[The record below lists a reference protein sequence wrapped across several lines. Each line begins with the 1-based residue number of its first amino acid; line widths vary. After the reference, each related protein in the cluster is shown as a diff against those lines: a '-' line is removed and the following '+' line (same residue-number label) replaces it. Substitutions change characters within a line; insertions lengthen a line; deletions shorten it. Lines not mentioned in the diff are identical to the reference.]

1 MHSAGGI
8 LTGKETFMN
17 RIDANIAGKIIPLKV
32 SEEELVHV
40 NKAVEEI
47 NRRIRQ
53 YQSDYP
59 QKDMQDCML
68 MALLTYAVDFHKAQD
83 RMVDDSTFNTL
94 IDIQNQLQVL
104 EAQP

>member
-1 MHSAGGI
+1 
-8 LTGKETFMN
+8 MN

-53 YQSDYP
+53 YQSEYP
-59 QKDMQDCML
+59 QKDMQDCVL

>member
-1 MHSAGGI
+1 MD
-8 LTGKETFMN
+8 
-17 RIDANIAGKIIPLKV
+17 RIEANIAGKIIPLKV
-32 SEEELVHV
+32 SAEEVVHV
-40 NKAVEEI
+40 KKAVAEI
-47 NRRIRQ
+47 NSRLKQ

-59 QKDMQDCML
+59 QKDMQDCVL

-83 RMVDDSTFNTL
+83 RLVDDSTFNTL

>member
-1 MHSAGGI
+1 
-8 LTGKETFMN
+8 MN

-59 QKDMQDCML
+59 QKDMQDCVL

>member
-1 MHSAGGI
+1 MD
-8 LTGKETFMN
+8 
-17 RIDANIAGKIIPLKV
+17 RIEANIAGKRIPLKV
-32 SEEELVHV
+32 SAEEAVHV

-47 NRRIRQ
+47 NSRIKQ

-59 QKDMQDCML
+59 QKDMQDCVL

-83 RMVDDSTFNTL
+83 RLVDDNTFNTL